1 MIDFNTNIHAT
12 YLELEKNSCGEKETV
27 AMQKVFKAMDRR
39 MCRII

>member
-1 MIDFNTNIHAT
+1 MQKGWMKG
-12 YLELEKNSCGEKETV
+12 LEYCTGVEKNSCGEKETV